1 MRKGARARAR
11 TRRRPFAPCRIQVFG
26 GRLVNGAAGIM
37 LENKVTPAVDNIPA
51 LLKGL
56 TAGGT
61 TSDDKYHLTVT
72 HDGGIL
78 TLRVTGFLLQPIP
91 LEFSTRFET
100 VITSTG
106 IRRVLIDL
114 SGCTYMSSAVLA
126 YLVKYFDLT
135 VETGGTMVV
144 VRPPPKVL
152 HVIKAI
158 GLDSFFTFVDTE
170 NDGRIALRAV
180 A

>member
-1 MRKGARARAR
+1 MMDDK
-11 TRRRPFAPCRIQVFG
+11 I
-26 GRLVNGAAGIM
+26 
-37 LENKVTPAVDNIPA
+37 TPAVDNIPA

-72 HDGGIL
+72 HDDGIV

-91 LEFSTRFET
+91 IEFSTRFET
-100 VITSTG
+100 LITTAG

-135 VETGGTMVV
+135 ADSGGTMVV
-144 VRPPPKVL
+144 VRPPPKVQ
-152 HVIKAI
+152 HVLKAI
-158 GLDSFFTFVDTE
+158 GLDAFFTFVETE
-170 NDGRIALRAV
+170 EEGRTALRAV